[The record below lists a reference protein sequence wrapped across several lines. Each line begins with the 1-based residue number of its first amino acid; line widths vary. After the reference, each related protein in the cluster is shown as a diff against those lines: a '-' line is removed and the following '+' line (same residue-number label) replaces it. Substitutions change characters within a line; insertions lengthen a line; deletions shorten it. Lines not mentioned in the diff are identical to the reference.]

1 MKLTALRLH
10 NVKRFGG
17 RGIAIENIGK
27 GVNVLCEAN
36 EFGKSTCF
44 DALHA
49 LFFSPYSGTP
59 QAVQSLRPYSGGNPL
74 VEADIETDAGRFRL
88 RKQYY
93 GGRRAQV
100 SDLATGRL
108 LAQADEA
115 ENFIGELVRGGQ
127 AGPAGLLW
135 VRQGNTGLERRA
147 KAEEDGEKRARETVL
162 TSVQGEVE
170 SVTGGRRMRAIAE
183 ACEQE
188 RAHLVTAQG
197 RPKAGGPYAAALET
211 RERLAAQAEALQG
224 DVDALHEAL
233 DQRRRLRSRLSELN
247 NPEDQAARQEAVI
260 RAEAR
265 AAEARLHAEKLGTA
279 RAEAALKLSRR
290 EASAATLATYKQ
302 AMARHGELKV
312 AALEHDARRKE
323 ARDQLVSSQD
333 VLEAAVQAMEKAE
346 AEEAQTRTLL
356 EQLDRTIRA
365 KEASEKLATL
375 RQTLTEA
382 DALRQAIEAGEAAVR
397 ALILPAETIDA
408 LEAAEAEIARLKA
421 AESIRAMNLRMDYV
435 TDDAPRVEGD
445 GLLLIPGRE
454 VPLTGQTRL
463 TFPGLG
469 VLTVRPGIPDGE
481 AGRLADLMAA
491 SLSARQVCLDRLGV
505 DSLAAARNRQ
515 RQAREQS
522 DEVTLLNQ
530 RLAVLAPQGL
540 EVLRERVA
548 TLEAEV
554 QNSSALEASR
564 SDTLAQTETETEAA
578 VTLDQ
583 AREAVG
589 AAARKVAEARR
600 NVSELRPR
608 QDLAQQAVLA
618 VETEG
623 AALIAEM
630 EALNVQLGEASER
643 EETVLRLS
651 AQAEVDQGDWLIA
664 DARMQALESE
674 PLDLEAAEA
683 SLSRTRSVIDGVE
696 AEKAGLAQTLAELTG
711 RIGAQS
717 EHAVEE
723 NLQETLEKLRAADAQ
738 VARYTHQV
746 AVLDRLRAALNAART
761 NAREQY
767 FEPVLGELR
776 PLLGLLFDDANV
788 VFDDET
794 LMPSLLRRNGL
805 DEPIPVLSGGMR
817 EQLTILTRL
826 AFARLLAKQGR
837 PAPLILDDALVYS
850 DDDRIEKMFDALHRQ
865 ARDQQIIVFSC
876 RQRAFSQLGGNRL
889 TLRDWRPDD

>member
-59 QAVQSLRPYSGGNPL
+59 QAVQTLRPYSGGNPL

-115 ENFIGELVRGGQ
+115 EHFIGELVRGGQ

-197 RPKAGGPYAAALET
+197 RPKAGGPYASALET

-260 RAEAR
+260 LAEAR
-265 AAEARLHAEKLGTA
+265 ALEARLHAETLGTA

-290 EASAATLATYKQ
+290 EASATALATYKQ
-302 AMARHGELKV
+302 AMERHEELKV

-323 ARDQLVSSQD
+323 ARDHLISSQD

-346 AEEAQTRTLL
+346 TEEAQTRTLL

-397 ALILPAETIDA
+397 ALSLPAETIDA

-421 AESIRAMNLRMDYV
+421 AESVRAIHLRMDYV

-445 GLLLIPGRE
+445 GLLLIPGQE

-463 TFPGLG
+463 TLPGLG
-469 VLTVRPGIPDGE
+469 VLTVRPGIADSE

-515 RQAREQS
+515 RQARERS
-522 DEVTLLNQ
+522 DEVTLLDQ

-554 QNSSALEASR
+554 QNSFAQEARR
-564 SDTLAQTETETEAA
+564 SDTLAQTETEAV

-583 AREAVG
+583 AREALG

-600 NVSELRPR
+600 SVSELRPR
-608 QDLAQQAVLA
+608 QHLAQQAVIA
-618 VETEG
+618 AETEA
-623 AALIAEM
+623 AALTAEM

-643 EETVLRLS
+643 EATVLRLS

-696 AEKAGLAQTLAELTG
+696 AEKAALAQTLAELTG

-723 NLQETLEKLRAADAQ
+723 TLQETLEKLREADAQ
-738 VARYTHQV
+738 VVRYTHQV

-889 TLRDWRPDD
+889 ILRDWRPED

>member
-27 GVNVLCEAN
+27 GVNVLCEVN

-49 LFFSPYSGTP
+49 LFFSPYSGIP

-74 VEADIETDAGRFRL
+74 VEADIETEAGRFRL

-108 LAQADEA
+108 VAQADEA
-115 ENFIGELVRGGQ
+115 EHFIGELVRGGQ

-135 VRQGNTGLERRA
+135 VRQGNTGLERRT
-147 KAEEDGEKRARETVL
+147 KAEDDGEKRARETVL

-170 SVTGGRRMRAIAE
+170 SVTGGRRMRAVAE

-188 RAHLVTAQG
+188 RAQLVTAQG
-197 RPKAGGPYAAALET
+197 RPKAGGPYAAALDT
-211 RERLAAQAEALQG
+211 RDRLAAQAEALQSE
-224 DVDALHEAL
+224 VDALHEAL
-233 DQRRRLRSRLSELN
+233 DQRRRVRSRLSELN
-247 NPEDQAARQEAVI
+247 NPEDHAARQEAVT

-265 AAEARLHAEKLGTA
+265 AVKARLHAEKLGTA
-279 RAEAALKLSRR
+279 RAEAALKRSLK
-290 EASAATLATYKQ
+290 EASSAALTTYAQ
-302 AMARHGELKV
+302 AVERHAKLTV
-312 AALEHDARRKE
+312 AAAEQDARRRN
-323 ARDQLVSSQD
+323 ARDHLVTSQN
-333 VLEAAVQAMEKAE
+333 VLESAVQAMEEAE
-346 AEEAQTRTLL
+346 AEEAQARALL
-356 EQLDRTIRA
+356 ERLDRALRA
-365 KEASEKLATL
+365 KEASEKLAAL
-375 RQTLTEA
+375 HQTLTEA
-382 DALRQAIEAGEAAVR
+382 DALRQSIEAGEAAVR
-397 ALILPAETIDA
+397 VLSLPAETIDE

-421 AESIRAMNLRMDYV
+421 AESIRATHLRMDYV
-435 TDDAPRVEGD
+435 TDDVPRVDGD
-445 GLLLIPGRE
+445 GLLLAPGQE

-463 TFPGLG
+463 TLPGLG
-469 VLTVRPGIPDGE
+469 VLTVRPGIADGE
-481 AGRLADLMAA
+481 AGTLADLMAA
-491 SLSARQVCLDRLGV
+491 ALSARNSCLDRLGV
-505 DSLAAARNRQ
+505 DSLAAARHRQ

-522 DEVTLLNQ
+522 DDVTLLTQ

-540 EVLRERVA
+540 EVLRERIA
-548 TLEAEV
+548 TLEAEGKE
-554 QNSSALEASR
+554 SFAPETPI
-564 SDTLAQTETETEAA
+564 SDALAQAETEA
-578 VTLDQ
+578 VVSLDQ
-583 AREAVG
+583 VREALG

-600 NVSELRPR
+600 SVSELRPR
-608 QDLAQQAVLA
+608 QDLAHQAVIA
-618 VETEG
+618 AETEG
-623 AALIAEM
+623 AALTAEM
-630 EALNVQLGEASER
+630 EALNTQLGEASER
-643 EETVLRLS
+643 DETVRRLS
-651 AQAEVDQGDWLIA
+651 TQAEIDQGDWQIA
-664 DARMQALESE
+664 DARVQALESE
-674 PLDLEAAEA
+674 ALDLEAVEA

-723 NLQETLEKLRAADAQ
+723 NLQETLEKLREADAQ

-746 AVLDRLRAALNAART
+746 AVLDRLRGALNAART

-794 LMPSLLRRNGL
+794 LMPSVLRRNGL
-805 DEPIPVLSGGMR
+805 EEPIPVLSGGMR

-889 TLRDWRPDD
+889 ILRDWRPDD